1 LILRKN
7 QIQNFKQLQ
16 FLTSLKNLFQLDLS
30 ETPISRELNY
40 RHKIFEL
47 LPQIDVLDGLDKN
60 GCPFEFADDEIE
72 ITEEKDEDEYV
83 PMNFFQF
90 SINLGI

>member
-1 LILRKN
+1 MLQEN
-7 QIQNFKQLQ
+7 QIQNLKQIH

-30 ETPISRELNY
+30 GTPLSREPDY
-40 RHKIFEL
+40 RNKIFKL

-72 ITEEKDEDEYV
+72 VVEEKGY
-83 PMNFFQF
+83 F
-90 SINLGI
+90 SRFKIFPLTTE